1 MLDRAR
7 MAGRGCAVMEV
18 GEQSGLHGAIPAGE
32 CPAPEE
38 EGDPDLS

>member
-1 MLDRAR
+1 
-7 MAGRGCAVMEV
+7 MEV

-32 CPAPEE
+32 CHAPEE